1 MTISSPE
8 RPRKIAHWSRAGSG
22 EGRLEGRGWD
32 TALASCRP
40 PGLAS
45 GPLSPAARPAGR
57 ATLCRQKRISRC
69 SVWVT
74 WVSGGT
80 SPEPCPRLGGSTAVG
95 GRGTHSR
102 RASVA
107 LTLEL
112 GDSVPLWTPVRH
124 LRRAGCWGL
133 DWQEN
138 RRSPRR
144 RRQPSSSLAAGSRGS
159 RPPALTG
166 EQCGSPSPRQ
176 DGAVEGRGTRDHAAL
191 RRATA
196 CRPPSAEWLTD
207 GSGDD
212 VAAGRPS
219 AVSIQRPRL
228 RVAALRP
235 WGLAR
240 ATRPPGR
247 GPRSL
252 AALVNRPDLPLPS
265 PPPSSPTRP
274 KRWAPRPPLTAQRP
288 VEGPRRRN
296 VRLTFT
302 EKTNEETCCKER
314 SSGVCRI
321 NERGAQITENGEPV
335 TAGEPAGASR
345 PWPGLTSPGAP
356 PAPPARLAVR
366 LDDKAECVTPVWSS
380 SETVIFFFLI
390 F

>member
-22 EGRLEGRGWD
+22 EGRLGGRGWD

-80 SPEPCPRLGGSTAVG
+80 SPEPCPRLGGSTDVG

-144 RRQPSSSLAAGSRGS
+144 RRQPSSSLAAGSPGFASPGTDRGAVRVPESASGRGS
-159 RPPALTG
+159 G
-166 EQCGSPSPRQ
+166 
-176 DGAVEGRGTRDHAAL
+176 GTRDSGPRGPQARHRVPASL
-191 RRATA
+191 RR
-196 CRPPSAEWLTD
+196 
-207 GSGDD
+207 
-212 VAAGRPS
+212 VAY
-219 AVSIQRPRL
+219 
-228 RVAALRP
+228 
-235 WGLAR
+235 
-240 ATRPPGR
+240 
-247 GPRSL
+247 
-252 AALVNRPDLPLPS
+252 
-265 PPPSSPTRP
+265 
-274 KRWAPRPPLTAQRP
+274 RWQ
-288 VEGPRRRN
+288 
-296 VRLTFT
+296 
-302 EKTNEETCCKER
+302 
-314 SSGVCRI
+314 
-321 NERGAQITENGEPV
+321 
-335 TAGEPAGASR
+335 
-345 PWPGLTSPGAP
+345 W
-356 PAPPARLAVR
+356 
-366 LDDKAECVTPVWSS
+366 
-380 SETVIFFFLI
+380 
-390 F
+390 